1 MSPHDE
7 AGQQTGRQGVRV
19 REPQPMHAR
28 SAKLRK
34 RFRLF
39 FAQQFG
45 NQPVPSSVQRKG
57 HFKLLHQFEH
67 KAVPVGGVCDGI
79 ESLRHPRLWQHSVA
93 VPFLDV
99 ADQAIDRFRNPLR
112 FENAGLPQPV
122 VVYQPRQVYYGPPQ
136 VVYAPQPYYVQ
147 SGWAPPGFRSGWGKR
162 DHRGNGRWNR
172 DRWDRDRWDRDDDD
186 DDDHRR
192 GRGRGGRD

>member
-1 MSPHDE
+1 MKIHRSVWRLAAVAAMAVSALGVNSAAQAREVFWSVGVGSP
-7 AGQQTGRQGVRV
+7 GVQFDVSNAPPVVYQRPIV
-19 REPQPMHAR
+19 VVPQP
-28 SAKLRK
+28 
-34 RFRLF
+34 
-39 FAQQFG
+39 
-45 NQPVPSSVQRKG
+45 VY
-57 HFKLLHQFEH
+57 
-67 KAVPVGGVCDGI
+67 
-79 ESLRHPRLWQHSVA
+79 
-93 VPFLDV
+93 
-99 ADQAIDRFRNPLR
+99 
-112 FENAGLPQPV
+112 LPQPV

-192 GRGRGGRD
+192 GRGRGRGGRD